1 MRLRAGVV
9 EMGQDTD
16 IRIGISGWTYAPW
29 RGQFFPKGLPQKQEL
44 AYASSLFRAIE
55 INGTFYGLQRP
66 NAYRAWAAQVPDD
79 FLFAVKAPRFITH
92 VKRGRDA
99 LVSIAN
105 FFASGVLALGPKLGP
120 ILWQF
125 PPSFQFDRDRFAEF
139 LGHLPHDTAK
149 ASALA
154 RRHDDHLKARAWLKT
169 DATRP
174 IRHAV
179 EIRHKSF
186 VDAAFIDL
194 LRAHD
199 VALVC
204 ADTVEWPRL
213 MDLTADFVYC
223 RLHGSTELYRSGY
236 DDAALDE
243 WAARIRKWA
252 CGKAMH
258 DGDFAA
264 PAHGQARR
272 HDVFVF
278 FDNTDKLRAPTDALT
293 LMKKLGIATGHK
305 DRAA

>member
-1 MRLRAGVV
+1 MPVVV
-9 EMGQDTD
+9 EMAQDAD
-16 IRIGISGWTYAPW
+16 IRIGLSGWTYAPW
-29 RGQFFPKGLPQKQEL
+29 RGEFFPKGLPQKQEL
-44 AYASSLFRAIE
+44 AYASSLFPAIE
-55 INGTFYGLQRP
+55 VNGTFYGLQRP
-66 NAYRAWAAQVPDD
+66 GAYRAWASQVPDD

-92 VKRGRDA
+92 VKRARDV
-99 LVSIAN
+99 LIPIAN
-105 FFASGVLALGPKLGP
+105 FFASGMLALGPKLGP

-125 PPSFQFDRDRFAEF
+125 PPSFRFDRDLMTEF
-139 LGHLPHDTAK
+139 LGHLPHDTEA

-169 DATRP
+169 DAMRP

-186 VDAAFIDL
+186 VDPAFVDL
-194 LRAHD
+194 LQAHD

-213 MDLTADFVYC
+213 MDMTSDFVYC

-243 WAARIRKWA
+243 WAARIRKWTS
-252 CGKAMH
+252 GKAMH

-264 PAHGQARR
+264 PTREQNAKPR
-272 HDVFVF
+272 DVFVF

-293 LMKKLGIATGHK
+293 LMKKLGVTTGHA